1 MARRRFHLKRQLMY
15 GMKGEDVKMMQQW
28 LATAN
33 DCYQFYERPIPTTG
47 YFDMFQTQI
56 ALAHFQDWAEM
67 ERTHC
72 YDLDTHSYLHTCVNE
87 TLKLWNYPDYSL
99 WDK

>member
-1 MARRRFHLKRQLMY
+1 MARRKFHLKRQLMY
-15 GMKGEDVKMMQQW
+15 GMKGEDVRMMQQW

-33 DCYQFYERPIPTTG
+33 DCYRFYERPIPTTG

-72 YDLDTHSYLHTCVNE
+72 YDLGTHSYLHTCVNE
-87 TLKLWNYPDYSL
+87 TLKMLNYPDYSL